1 MDVSDLRRDYE
12 MGRLALDSLDPN
24 PFEQFQTWFTQ
35 ACDEK
40 ILDVNA
46 MSLSTV
52 SEDNRPTSRMVL
64 LKYMDESGF
73 VFYTNLNSAKA
84 RHIAANPN
92 VSLLFFWPELGRQVQ
107 IDGPAAKISTQE
119 TMKYFLSR
127 PRGSQIAAWVSKQSS
142 VISSRQILKAKF
154 EEMKNKFADGEVP
167 LPSFWG
173 GYRVAP
179 ESFEF
184 WQGRRNRLHDR
195 FVYRRIDDA
204 WQIERLAP

>member
-92 VSLLFFWPELGRQVQ
+92 VSLLFFWAELGRQVQ

-154 EEMKNKFADGEVP
+154 AEMKNKFADGEVP